1 VIKWRAKKP
10 TTAKKQCKITIS
22 MEPDDDEHPEDS
34 AGAQCIRFKLLTHQF
49 GPTFVHQVFPDE
61 LIPGY
66 LPPAPCSYDDALE
79 ESSVSINTSKSPRP
93 RSHPSFRGRR
103 ATKYLK
109 IVVNLTASCQNT
121 SLTLEALPIPD
132 VQQDNCSNNKRRKL
146 NNDDDE
152 DIGSEDSETDE
163 EDLESQEDDASVDEE
178 EWTLDHVRTALEPFL
193 PPSSPATL
201 DRGDQNSGQFLPAPI
216 GEEVTS
222 YTMTTT
228 KGEGQSNSFV
238 VTIATAAECA
248 TYHSVVQKLAYWFID
263 AASDIDLTENSTEW
277 KVLYLF
283 QKHENENT
291 TGYSLVGYMTLY
303 HFASP
308 FRKPAA
314 GCIVRVCQALVLPP
328 YQRRGH
334 GQRMLESVFRYAHS
348 SVPTTNTTTPDAAEP
363 IVEVNCEDPA
373 PGFQLLRTVVDY
385 ERFVTEGRTWFNKN
399 DPNSNDSDNKNADPA
414 TNDDNNNN
422 NNQSSSQWLLK
433 PLRESMKLS
442 ALQRSLTTA
451 TQVQKVYEI
460 ELLRSLQHQQQQQ
473 PPNDADAAAMQQY
486 QSIVRSRLGQ
496 DHADELNALDEANEA
511 SVRLEELVREELA
524 HHETVLRRVHQQS
537 KTPPRVQ

>member
-1 VIKWRAKKP
+1 
-10 TTAKKQCKITIS
+10 
-22 MEPDDDEHPEDS
+22 MEADDDEHPEDS

-66 LPPAPCSYDDALE
+66 LPAPWCHDAIE
-79 ESSVSINTSKSPRP
+79 ESSFSINTSKSPRL

-103 ATKYLK
+103 ATKYLT
-109 IVVNLTASCQNT
+109 IVVNLTASCQNI

-132 VQQDNCSNNKRRKL
+132 AQDNNCNNKRRKL

-152 DIGSEDSETDE
+152 DIGSEDSDTEE
-163 EDLESQEDDASVDEE
+163 EDLESVEDNSVDEE
-178 EWTLDHVRTALEPFL
+178 EWTLDHVRTVLEPFL
-193 PPSSPATL
+193 PPSSPTAASR
-201 DRGDQNSGQFLPAPI
+201 DRGDDQNSGQFLPAPI
-216 GEEVTS
+216 GKEVTS

-228 KGEGQSNSFV
+228 KGNGQSNSFV

-248 TYHSVVQKLAYWFID
+248 TYHSGVQKLAYWFID
-263 AASDIDLTENSTEW
+263 AASDIDLTESSTEW

-283 QKHENENT
+283 QKHENEKDT
-291 TGYSLVGYMTLY
+291 TAYSLVGFMTLY

-308 FRKPAA
+308 FRKEPAA

-334 GQRMLESVFRYAHS
+334 GQRMLESVFRYAQS
-348 SVPTTNTTTPDAAEP
+348 SIPTTTTPDADAEP

-385 ERFVTEGRTWFNKN
+385 ERFVTEGRTWFNEN
-399 DPNSNDSDNKNADPA
+399 DPIDNDNKNADPA
-414 TNDDNNNN
+414 ANDNN
-422 NNQSSSQWLLK
+422 NNQSSSKWLLK

-451 TQVQKVYEI
+451 TQIQKVYEI
-460 ELLRSLQHQQQQQ
+460 ELLRSLEQQQ
-473 PPNDADAAAMQQY
+473 PPPPPKDADALMQQY
-486 QSIVRSRLGQ
+486 KTIVRSRLGK
-496 DHADELNALDEANEA
+496 DHADELIALDEANEA
-511 SVRLEELVREELA
+511 SVRLEELVRLELE
-524 HHETVLRRVHQQS
+524 HHATVLRRCVHPP
-537 KTPPRVQ
+537 KTPCVH

>member
-1 VIKWRAKKP
+1 
-10 TTAKKQCKITIS
+10 
-22 MEPDDDEHPEDS
+22 MEEPDDDEHPEDS
-34 AGAQCIRFKLLTHQF
+34 AGAQCIRFQLLTHRF

-66 LPPAPCSYDDALE
+66 LPPAPCCHDHDAVDE
-79 ESSVSINTSKSPRP
+79 ESSVSINPSKSHSSP

-103 ATKYLK
+103 ATKYLN

-132 VQQDNCSNNKRRKL
+132 AQDKSNNNHNKRRKL

-163 EDLESQEDDASVDEE
+163 EDLESQEGDASVDEE
-178 EWTLDHVRTALEPFL
+178 EWTLDHVRTVLEPFL
-193 PPSSPATL
+193 PPSSSPAAAR
-201 DRGDQNSGQFLPAPI
+201 DHSGQFLSAPI
-216 GEEVTS
+216 GREVTS
-222 YTMTTT
+222 YTMTTKT
-228 KGEGQSNSFV
+228 KKGDGQSNSFV
-238 VTIATAAECA
+238 ITIATAAECA
-248 TYHSVVQKLAYWFID
+248 TYHCVVQKLAYWFID
-263 AASDIDLTENSTEW
+263 AASDIDLTESSSEW

-283 QKHENENT
+283 QKHENEKKGT

-348 SVPTTNTTTPDAAEP
+348 SVPTTTTTPDNADEP

-385 ERFVTEGRTWFNKN
+385 ERFVTEGRTWFTTN
-399 DPNSNDSDNKNADPA
+399 DPNCIDNDNKNADPA
-414 TNDDNNNN
+414 ANVNNNSN
-422 NNQSSSQWLLK
+422 NNQSSSQWLFK

-442 ALQRSLTTA
+442 AQQRSLTTA
-451 TQVQKVYEI
+451 TQIQKVYEI
-460 ELLRSLQHQQQQQ
+460 ELLRSLKQQQQQ
-473 PPNDADAAAMQQY
+473 PPPSDANAAAMQQY
-486 QSIVRSRLGQ
+486 QTILWSRLGQ
-496 DHADELNALDEANEA
+496 DHADELNALDEADEA

-524 HHETVLRRVHQQS
+524 HHETVLRRVHPQ
-537 KTPPRVQ
+537 